1 MKANHRLLCFILLLG
16 LLITGCSANTSI
28 EPEVVL
34 ADTEVE
40 NATGNKV
47 SEESALEEETDSE
60 VLTQSELVE
69 ASTEFPVLS
78 GDYFDQTPPGDIAE
92 IFAPGIISRTDRL
105 ENQIAFSPDGNSV
118 YFQMYTPDYVS
129 TVFYTERL
137 DGVWTEP
144 VEASFA
150 INKNIQLSSISADGN
165 RLYLSTNDRNNSE
178 LFKIELTS
186 EGWGEL
192 ELLPNP
198 INSDASE
205 GSYQEMEDGTAYLSS
220 SRAGSAGK
228 DLWRIISLTDGTMKA
243 ENLGQVVNSDSWE
256 FSPCIA
262 PDGSYLIFGSDRN
275 GRKGLAHLYISFDDG
290 NGGWTEPVNL
300 NSSGAQVNDDFAN
313 QSCAALS
320 PDGAYLFFM
329 RHYDM
334 ATMDVYWISTSFID
348 DIKETVF
355 NADTAK

>member
-1 MKANHRLLCFILLLG
+1 MKAKHRFLCFLLLLG
-16 LLITGCSANTSI
+16 LLISGCSTNARMET
-28 EPEVVL
+28 EVVL
-34 ADTEVE
+34 ADTEAG
-40 NATGNKV
+40 NITGNKENEDQAV
-47 SEESALEEETDSE
+47 EEETDRE
-60 VLTQSELVE
+60 GLTQFERDE
-69 ASTEFPVLS
+69 ASPAFPVLT
-78 GDYFDQTPPGDIAE
+78 GDYFDQTPPGNTAE
-92 IFAPGIISRTDRL
+92 IFAPGIISLTDRL

-150 INKNIQLSSISADGN
+150 IDENIQLSSISADGN
-165 RLYLSTNDRNNSE
+165 RLYLSSNDRNNSQ
-178 LFKIELTS
+178 LFKVEHTS

-192 ELLPNP
+192 ELLPTP

-205 GSYQEMEDGTAYLSS
+205 GSYQEMEDGTAYLNS
-220 SRAGSAGK
+220 SRTGSAGK
-228 DLWRIISLTDGTMKA
+228 DLWRIINLTDGTMKA
-243 ENLGQVVNSDSWE
+243 ENLGQVVNSESWE

-262 PDGSYLIFGSDRN
+262 PDASYLIFGSDRN

-320 PDGAYLFFM
+320 PDGEYLFFM

-334 ATMDVYWISTSFID
+334 ATMDVYWINTAFID
-348 DIKETVF
+348 ELKETVF
-355 NADTAK
+355 NPDTTK

>member
-1 MKANHRLLCFILLLG
+1 MKEIRILICFMLLIG
-16 LLITGCSANTSI
+16 LLMTGCSANTGM
-28 EPEVVL
+28 ETDVVL
-34 ADTEVE
+34 ADTEAE
-40 NATGNKV
+40 NVTGNNE
-47 SEESALEEETDSE
+47 SEGNALEEETDSE
-60 VLTQSELVE
+60 VLIQPELDE
-69 ASTEFPVLS
+69 AAEFPVLT
-78 GDYFDQTPPGDIAE
+78 GDYFDQTPPGDTAE
-92 IFAPGIISRTDRL
+92 IFAPGIISLTDRL
-105 ENQIAFSPDGNSV
+105 ERKIVFSPDGNSV

-144 VEASFA
+144 MEAPFA
-150 INKNIQLSSISADGN
+150 INKNIQLSSISTDGKK
-165 RLYLSTNDRNNSE
+165 LYLSSNDRNNSE
-178 LFKIELTS
+178 LFKIEHSS

-192 ELLPNP
+192 ELLPTP

-205 GSYQEMEDGTAYLSS
+205 GSYQEMEDGTAYLNS
-220 SRAGSAGK
+220 SRAGSEGK
-228 DLWRIISLTDGTMKA
+228 DLWRIIRLTDGTMKA
-243 ENLGQVVNSDSWE
+243 ENLGPVVNSDSWE

-262 PDGSYLIFGSDRN
+262 SDGSYLIFGSDRN

-300 NSSGAQVNDDFAN
+300 NSSGAEVNDNLAN
-313 QSCAALS
+313 QSGATLS

-348 DIKETVF
+348 NIKETVF
-355 NADTAK
+355 NSDTAK